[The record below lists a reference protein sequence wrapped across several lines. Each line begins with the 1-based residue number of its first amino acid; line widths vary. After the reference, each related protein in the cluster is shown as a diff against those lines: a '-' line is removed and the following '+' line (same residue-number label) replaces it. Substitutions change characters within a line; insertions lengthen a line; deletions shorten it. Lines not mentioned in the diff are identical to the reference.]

1 MHYVRIEGGYALRE
15 RKKMICLNCGKKL
28 KDAKS
33 IERGYGPV
41 CWGKVAGKSHEKA
54 VSDSDIPEDI
64 PGQMGFEDYPGV
76 IPEK

>member
-41 CWGKVAGKSHEKA
+41 CWGKVAGAMQQILAPLARTDAAPSG
-54 VSDSDIPEDI
+54 P
-64 PGQMGFEDYPGV
+64 DYQTRDRR
-76 IPEK
+76 

>member
-1 MHYVRIEGGYALRE
+1 MKEKI
-15 RKKMICLNCGKKL
+15 MICQCCGRRL

-41 CWGKVAGKSHEKA
+41 CWEKA
-54 VSDSDIPEDI
+54 LGAPEGRNIITPQKGMEGIDI

-76 IPEK
+76 IPKK